1 MNASRMLVVSSA
13 AVLLPIVFADV
24 AATQQTAWATLYSA
38 NKYRNESLDS
48 CLDFKRGVSAKK
60 TGTARCDLLYG
71 NLSAGDN
78 LDWFESSV
86 AHGSR
91 TVIRDLGLLSWN
103 APFQVPVVPPFPEL
117 LPGEQRTITIDTS
130 GADGEDGKPGTAGK
144 PGAPGADA
152 DGFTRQ
158 PPPSATPAIPGT
170 AAAPAR
176 KKNDGT
182 PKIDPVFVKAVAGH
196 LYVIHVVD
204 EANDFYALFRVET
217 IERGDRCVISWK
229 LIEPPNF

>member
-1 MNASRMLVVSSA
+1 MLVASSA
-13 AVLLPIVFADV
+13 AVLLPIAFADV

-38 NKYRNESLDS
+38 NKHRNESLDS

-60 TGTARCDLLYG
+60 TGTAGCDLLYG
-71 NLSAGDN
+71 NLYAGDN

-91 TVIRDLGLLSWN
+91 TVIKDLGLLSWN

-117 LPGEQRTITIDTS
+117 LPGEQRKITIDTS
-130 GADGEDGKPGTAGK
+130 GADGDDGKPGTAGK
-144 PGAPGADA
+144 PGADA
-152 DGFTRQ
+152 DGVIRQ
-158 PPPSATPAIPGT
+158 PPPSATAATPET
-170 AAAPAR
+170 AAAPAQ

-196 LYVIHVVD
+196 LYVIRVVD

-217 IERGDRCVISWK
+217 IERGDHCVISWK
-229 LIEPPNF
+229 LIEPPRF